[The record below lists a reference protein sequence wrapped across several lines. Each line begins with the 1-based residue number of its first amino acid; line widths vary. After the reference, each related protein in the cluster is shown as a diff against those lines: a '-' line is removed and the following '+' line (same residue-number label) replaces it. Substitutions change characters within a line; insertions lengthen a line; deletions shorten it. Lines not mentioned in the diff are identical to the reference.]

1 MTDSARQIKQMTNF
15 IMQEA
20 NEKCNELK
28 IKVKKLYNFY
38 FYLIIFSYNIY
49 SKI

>member
-28 IKVKKLYNFY
+28 IKVQFINLYLFNC
-38 FYLIIFSYNIY
+38 
-49 SKI
+49 